1 MLDTS
6 VLALL
11 ARLVVSLGIVIGLML
26 LLASVL
32 RKRGIVV
39 GNGGPRGKGR
49 SGRAWDIDILARRG
63 LGHHAQV
70 AVLRAAGRTM
80 VVGITEQRVSLLAEA
95 DPNTAAALDAGDGI
109 EIDGS
114 QWTELPSAGTPG
126 TGPTWKTLLDAVRDR
141 TVRH

>member
-1 MLDTS
+1 MPDTS
-6 VLALL
+6 VLGLL

-39 GNGGPRGKGR
+39 GNGGARGKGR
-49 SGRAWDIDILARRG
+49 SARAWDIDILARRG

-95 DPNTAAALDAGDGI
+95 DPTTVAALEAGDEI

-114 QWTELPSAGTPG
+114 QWTALPGTGTPG
-126 TGPTWKTLLDAVRDR
+126 TPHRASFRRPAFGSST
-141 TVRH
+141 